1 MGWERGGSEWCMRGT
16 GERNSAEF
24 ARAAPVRSAQP
35 LGFSAADRGWIA
47 LGLAARNAPLP
58 HCSFSARGAVNRFR
72 PKGQSTLGSRGRE
85 PRCPFL
91 LRRFL
96 EASNPVRSVPSTFHP
111 LITANLHPAKEGI
124 HIPLSASE
132 QKGILALILNF
143 SSPASLKRIRCSVS
157 ADCSTAVRRGCT
169 YSQCPSMISSEK
181 EKSGGACKA
190 QLVRG
195 FSTCVHIRV

>member
-1 MGWERGGSEWCMRGT
+1 MYAGPYSAPNYSAFLPYTADLGLFSQMVSALRRARGWERGGSEWCMRGT

-35 LGFSAADRGWIA
+35 LGFSTADRGWIA
-47 LGLAARNAPLP
+47 LELAARNAPLP
-58 HCSFSARGAVNRFR
+58 HRSFSARGAVNRFR

-132 QKGILALILNF
+132 QKGILALIL
-143 SSPASLKRIRCSVS
+143 K
-157 ADCSTAVRRGCT
+157 
-169 YSQCPSMISSEK
+169 
-181 EKSGGACKA
+181 
-190 QLVRG
+190 
-195 FSTCVHIRV
+195 